1 MTAARRRSVY
11 RGLEPRRTI
20 SVILAPL
27 VALALALASCA
38 STGEKIRDNPKT
50 VLGSV
55 LGAGAG
61 AGIAA
66 IAGGSA
72 GVIVGSAVAGGL
84 LGGYLGRRLDDR
96 DKRMAAE
103 AAQQAF
109 ETRPTGQSVAWT
121 NPDSGNR
128 GSVTPTRTYQLA
140 GGQYCRQYRQ
150 DVWIGNEKHEATG
163 TACRRADGTWETR
176 S

>member
-1 MTAARRRSVY
+1 MRQARTLV
-11 RGLEPRRTI
+11 T
-20 SVILAPL
+20 LAPL
-27 VALALALASCA
+27 VALSLVLASCA
-38 STGEKIRDNPKT
+38 STGEKIRDNPKA

-55 LGAGAG
+55 VGAGAV

-66 IAGGSA
+66 IAGGNPA
-72 GVIVGSAVAGGL
+72 VIVGSAVAGGL
-84 LGGYLGRRLDDR
+84 LGGYVGNRLDDR

-109 ETRPTGQSVAWT
+109 ETNTTGQPAAWT
-121 NPDSGNR
+121 NPDSGNQ

-140 GGQYCRQYRQ
+140 SGQYCREYRQ
-150 DVWIGNEKHEATG
+150 DVLIGNEKHQTTG
-163 TACRRADGTWETR
+163 TACRRADGTWEIQ